1 MSAIHQSLIVFV
13 HSLVHPL
20 KNLDSLHA
28 SNIVIFA
35 VPTYISGSES
45 YIFHLSTM
53 QPFLYSH
60 DFLNAINHTFQVILL
75 QCFFK
80 INSFSF
86 LLASACLVY
95 TRVKNCVLIAKCIY

>member
-35 VPTYISGSES
+35 VPTYTTCLEYGIG
-45 YIFHLSTM
+45 
-53 QPFLYSH
+53 
-60 DFLNAINHTFQVILL
+60 DFFGN
-75 QCFFK
+75 
-80 INSFSF
+80 
-86 LLASACLVY
+86 
-95 TRVKNCVLIAKCIY
+95 